1 MTLQFGESVDA
12 RLPWVRRI
20 HDLDS
25 ARTVRRAGPKL
36 RALRGAAEQLG
47 DALRGGPEVVS
58 VRTLPLSRLLYP
70 TAFAFH
76 GAAIAPAAPMTVM
89 HHRALL
95 VQVRAGGALRNV
107 LFNPTDVEAGRAVG
121 YYKELLDRT
130 GAWVSRRIQDAQPT
144 VDVQLRA
151 LGVDPADIDLIAFD
165 HFHVQDLRGFPQRF
179 PNALLLAPRCEWEDW
194 DELHPLQR
202 AWYVE
207 EGKLGLPRERVVLT
221 DADLALGEGCL
232 LLRTPGHTSGNQT
245 LFARAAGG
253 VFGCSEN
260 GTSADS
266 WSPGASTIAGL
277 QLAARQRDA
286 EVILN
291 CNTPEFAAEQYTS
304 MIVER
309 SIVDRVP
316 EAPAFVQMF
325 PSSEV
330 EPSWMAPGITPAMRF
345 HERTSGVVQSRG
357 ARSGQGRM
365 ERGHAAE

>member
-1 MTLQFGESVDA
+1 MTLQLGEPVDS
-12 RLPWVRRI
+12 RLPWVRRV
-20 HDLDS
+20 HDLDA
-25 ARTVRRAGPKL
+25 ARAVAHAGPKL
-36 RALRGAAEQLG
+36 RAMRRAAEHLG
-47 DALRGGPEVVS
+47 DAMRGAPEVVS

-76 GAAIAPAAPMTVM
+76 GAAIAPAAPMAVM

-95 VQVRAGGALRNV
+95 VQARAGGTLRNV

-130 GAWVSRRIQDAQPT
+130 GEWVSRRIQDAQPT

-151 LGVDPADIDLIAFD
+151 LGIDPADIDVIAFD
-165 HFHVQDLRGFPQRF
+165 HFHVQDLRGFPERF

-207 EGKLGLPRERVVLT
+207 DGKLGIPRERVVLT
-221 DADLALGEGCL
+221 DADLALGEGCW

-245 LFARAAGG
+245 LFAKAASG

-266 WSPGASTIAGL
+266 WSPAHSTIAGL
-277 QLAARQRDA
+277 RLAARQRDA

-309 SIVDRVP
+309 TLADAVP
-316 EAPAFVQMF
+316 DAPGFVQMF

-330 EPSWMAPGITPAMRF
+330 EPSWMAPGITPALRF
-345 HERTSGVVQSRG
+345 HERTSGTVQTGR
-357 ARSGQGRM
+357 ARHAAGRSAQ
-365 ERGHAAE
+365 GHAAE